1 MLSEETQFIICK
13 LLKTLANNE
22 IEIEAARSNLNNHPQ
37 FEPYSIFKRIDIEQK
52 NILSD
57 YNIVS
62 FLQENSIFCSI
73 KEAQDIIQFYDSDKT
88 YTLSYSQF
96 LNLIL
101 TEGLFPKRNVIKKLN
116 YPSHIPYSLE
126 FLVCRILEKELNLVR
141 EINDIKNELNKHK
154 DFSVYDM
161 FQIIKTNTSSIST
174 EAIGL
179 FLIAN
184 NFQLNDNELKII
196 VKKLDIDKNGYVT
209 IEDLEMFFGNKE
221 RYFGDDS
228 TLLPKKQI
236 LQTEEI
242 SINSNYKSLKNGQTN
257 FSNNK
262 NDNNSH
268 INIEQIS
275 PNLAMR
281 SYPERQSEI
290 GKPFYPY
297 KENPFSNTNPCP
309 KSNPFLNIT
318 NLPHYSNIE
327 LITSYLKLLMDIE
340 LKIENLKIELAIRA
354 DFNIEDAFRLFEHT
368 NPNFITE
375 PDLKKGLNIL
385 RIYPKSEEILLL
397 MNKYSL
403 SGQNVLNFSDLFD
416 MLTPFTRE
424 YRSEIE
430 HRKAS
435 PYSTKFN
442 KDNIFLTTTKIC
454 IVNLFKFI
462 IDAENL
468 IEKERKKMN
477 KIFNINIRTA
487 FKMIDKSQCGAF
499 SILDLNLFLK
509 ENGVSYIPKELNLLF
524 IRLDRSREGKIGL
537 KAFVTETFPKLP
549 N

>member
-1 MLSEETQFIICK
+1 
-13 LLKTLANNE
+13 
-22 IEIEAARSNLNNHPQ
+22 
-37 FEPYSIFKRIDIEQK
+37 
-52 NILSD
+52 
-57 YNIVS
+57 
-62 FLQENSIFCSI
+62 
-73 KEAQDIIQFYDSDKT
+73 
-88 YTLSYSQF
+88 
-96 LNLIL
+96 
-101 TEGLFPKRNVIKKLN
+101 
-116 YPSHIPYSLE
+116 
-126 FLVCRILEKELNLVR
+126 VR
-141 EINDIKNELNKHK
+141 EISDIKNELNKHR

-161 FQIIKTNTSSIST
+161 FQMIKTNTSSIST

-196 VKKLDIDKNGYVT
+196 VQKLDIDKNGYVT

-242 SINSNYKSLKNGQTN
+242 PINGNNKLLKNGQTN

-268 INIEQIS
+268 INIEQLS

-281 SYPERQSEI
+281 SYPERQLEI
-290 GKPFYPY
+290 EKPFYPY
-297 KENPFSNTNPCP
+297 KENPFSNTNSCP

-385 RIYPKSEEILLL
+385 GIYPKSEEILLL

-442 KDNIFLTTTKIC
+442 KANIFLTTTKIC

-462 IDAENL
+462 IGAENL
-468 IEKERKKMN
+468 IEKERKKIN
-477 KIFNINIRTA
+477 KIFNINIQTA